1 MATQTEDDFKVCGLC
16 SQLVDESVVIN
27 DTLRSFLVEFLSV
40 GSVVVPGKTC
50 LECYKT
56 AIECKRFRE
65 ACIKSFAK
73 LEKKSIYSNMILGKG
88 GPEPKK
94 QAGPKSKQ
102 NKNNA
107 KSPAGDANKKKKI
120 LESLGL
126 DLDNIDSIE
135 REDRT
140 GRSSRSRG
148 ASTTATPTA
157 ATTSR
162 RSTSNSTPLPT
173 TPSKTQPKS
182 KAGRPTKKSAGKVSQ
197 VNEDGTKNCNVF
209 IKKVERERAE
219 RYLKEQGVAKS
230 KNDIVSPPPSGPG
243 RKRKSS
249 IETPQPAALPPAP
262 PAKKLRKGYAYELQP
277 VVPVNEDQPL

>member
-1 MATQTEDDFKVCGLC
+1 MATQTEEDFKVCGLC

-27 DTLRSFLVEFLSV
+27 DTLRSFLVEFLAV
-40 GSVVVPGKTC
+40 IPVVVPGKTC

-65 ACIKSFAK
+65 ACLKSFAK
-73 LEKKSIYSNMILGKG
+73 LEKKSIYSNMILGKN

-94 QAGPKSKQ
+94 QAGPKSK
-102 NKNNA
+102 NKNQNTT
-107 KSPAGDANKKKKI
+107 KSPASGGDDMKKKRI

-157 ATTSR
+157 EATTSR
-162 RSTSNSTPLPT
+162 RSTSNSTPLPSA
-173 TPSKTQPKS
+173 TPTKTPKS
-182 KAGRPTKKSAGKVSQ
+182 NKKGAKKTAGKVE
-197 VNEDGTKNCNVF
+197 NADGTKNCTVF
-209 IKKVERERAE
+209 IKKVERARA
-219 RYLKEQGVAKS
+219 G
-230 KNDIVSPPPSGPG
+230 
-243 RKRKSS
+243 
-249 IETPQPAALPPAP
+249 T
-262 PAKKLRKGYAYELQP
+262 
-277 VVPVNEDQPL
+277 VVGK